1 MDGADEQRAAGGPL
15 AIEEDEPRRRRRAAA
30 APFLVLLGLLLLACA
45 FSARILAFA
54 AEQFGFE
61 RLVAGALGFLFLYVA
76 WVAREQ
82 GRLRERLL
90 DLMEEV
96 LKVFYG
102 PDFRR
107 RRQAVDILVRA
118 LESEDLKV
126 RATSREHLV
135 RLTGV
140 DLGADAAAW
149 SQWWAEH
156 RSTFRSPES
165 GEKSHVRS

>member
-1 MDGADEQRAAGGPL
+1 MERADERQAPGGQLAA
-15 AIEEDEPRRRRRAAA
+15 EEDEPRKRRRAAA
-30 APFLVLLGLLLLACA
+30 APFLLPLGLLLLACA
-45 FSARILAFA
+45 FSARALDFMDG
-54 AEQFGFE
+54 QFGFE

-118 LESEDLKV
+118 MESEDQKV

-135 RLTGV
+135 RLAGV

-149 SQWWAEH
+149 SEWWAEH